1 MSQPVG
7 HNQARVWSALR
18 SAAAPLLAATLQ
30 RLGAALLGWLAWM
43 LLLLLAFEP
52 AAALDHGA
60 AMPLRAR
67 LTPPSIST
75 VGYSAPSRRVV
86 ASVSSGA
93 AVRIPASTIAA
104 FPAAPLQ
111 PVRPAAAPAN
121 SPPDPLPGR
130 SGIGGSVRPPSSA
143 LAGVIGAQSSS
154 QDLTAPP
161 PDSPSSLPAL
171 FQQALEASRAGRF
184 GEALPLWNRVIEQ
197 APKDAAAW
205 SNRGNIQLALGDPLA
220 AIADQNHS
228 LLLEPDNAD
237 PHLNRG
243 TAEEALGRWDAAA
256 ADYAWILE
264 RNPLEASALYNLG
277 NVQGSRGDWQAAR
290 DSFVTAAD
298 ARPGFAMARSSAAL
312 AAFQLGDLATAER
325 ELRSLIRRYPLFA
338 DARAG
343 LTALLWQRGASGEAE
358 SHWAAASGLDSRYRD
373 RQWLLAIRRWPPEPV
388 DSLQRFLSLDSDS
401 SYSARAR

>member
-1 MSQPVG
+1 MSHPDGHQQPWACAAV
-7 HNQARVWSALR
+7 R
-18 SAAAPLLAATLQ
+18 SAASRLLAATLQ

-43 LLLLLAFEP
+43 LPLLLAFEP

-60 AMPLRAR
+60 AMPVMAP
-67 LTPPSIST
+67 LTRPSIS
-75 VGYSAPSRRVV
+75 SAGSSSPSLRVV
-86 ASVSSGA
+86 ASVPSGA
-93 AVRIPASTIAA
+93 AALFPASAIAA
-104 FPAAPLQ
+104 FMAAPLQ
-111 PVRPAAAPAN
+111 PSRPSAASAN

-130 SGIGGSVRPPSSA
+130 SGIGGSVRLPSPA
-143 LAGVIGAQSSS
+143 LAGVIGTQAPS
-154 QDLTAPP
+154 QDLTATP
-161 PDSPSSLPAL
+161 PDPAASVPEL
-171 FQQALEASRAGRF
+171 FQRALEASRAGRF
-184 GEALPLWNRVIEQ
+184 DLALPLWNRVLEQ

-205 SNRGNIQLALGDPLA
+205 SNRGNVQLALGDPLA
-220 AIADQNHS
+220 AIADQDQS

-243 TAEEALGRWDAAA
+243 TAEEALGRWDEAA

-264 RNPLEASALYNLG
+264 RNPLDASAHYNLG

-290 DSFVTAAD
+290 DSFVTAAA

-325 ELRSLIRRYPLFA
+325 EFRSLIRRYPLFA

-358 SHWAAASGLDSRYRD
+358 SHWAAASGLDPRYRQGD
-373 RQWLLAIRRWPPEPV
+373 WLLKVRRWPPEPV
-388 DSLQRFLSLDSDS
+388 VALERFLMLTS
-401 SYSARAR
+401 

>member
-7 HNQARVWSALR
+7 LNQARVWSVFR
-18 SAAAPLLAATLQ
+18 SAAARRGAASRQ
-30 RLGAALLGWLAWM
+30 RLGCVLLGSLVWL
-43 LLLLLAFEP
+43 LTLLLAFEP
-52 AAALDHGA
+52 AAALDHLA
-60 AMPLRAR
+60 SVPQTPR
-67 LTPPSIST
+67 LTRPSSSPA
-75 VGYSAPSRRVV
+75 GSSARSLRW
-86 ASVSSGA
+86 S
-93 AVRIPASTIAA
+93 
-104 FPAAPLQ
+104 
-111 PVRPAAAPAN
+111 
-121 SPPDPLPGR
+121 
-130 SGIGGSVRPPSSA
+130 SGIGSSARPPSPA
-143 LAGVIGAQSSS
+143 LAGVMGAKAPF
-154 QDLTAPP
+154 QDLIAPP

-184 GEALPLWNRVIEQ
+184 GEALPLWNRVLEQ

-205 SNRGNIQLALGDPLA
+205 SNRGNVQLALGDPLA
-220 AIADQNHS
+220 AIADQDHS

-243 TAEEALGRWDAAA
+243 TAEEALGRWDEAAD
-256 ADYAWILE
+256 DYAWILE
-264 RNPLEASALYNLG
+264 RNPLDASAHYNLG

-325 ELRSLIRRYPLFA
+325 EFRSLIRRYPLFA

-358 SHWAAASGLDSRYRD
+358 SHWAAASGLDPRYR
-373 RQWLLAIRRWPPEPV
+373 QGEWLLKVRRWPPEPV
-388 DSLQRFLSLDSDS
+388 VALERFLMLTS
-401 SYSARAR
+401 